1 MTVEHGFLVIDKPS
15 GLTSHDVVARLR
27 RRLST
32 KQVGHAGTL
41 DPMATG
47 VLVIGVN
54 NATKFLQYIVTGKK
68 RYKAKIRL
76 GISTISDDK
85 DGEVISAAD
94 WSNITDQNIESELK
108 NFVGTINQVP
118 SSVSAKKIDG
128 ERAYNLVREGKQVEL
143 SPKEVTIDQIEILSI
158 NRNQHLDV
166 EIDVICSAGTYIRAI
181 ARDLGLALHVGGH
194 LIELRRTEVSPF
206 SIEESGDIE
215 IASLLP
221 LSSEIAKFMKTRSLS
236 FEEIAEIRFGRRI
249 AESETLG
256 PVAGVSPSG
265 DVVAILENR
274 EGKAQPITVF
284 KS

>member
-1 MTVEHGFLVIDKPS
+1 MTLEHGFLVIDKPS

-54 NATKFLQYIVTGKK
+54 NATKFLHYIVSGKK
-68 RYKAKIRL
+68 RYTAKIRL

-85 DGEVISAAD
+85 DGEVISRAD
-94 WSNITDQNIESELK
+94 WSQVTDQNIERELK

-128 ERAYNLVREGKQVEL
+128 ERAYDLVREGKQVEL
-143 SPKEVTIDQIEILSI
+143 SPKEVTIDQINILSI
-158 NRNQHLDV
+158 HRNEHLDV

-181 ARDLGLALHVGGH
+181 ARDLGVALQVGGH
-194 LIELRRTEVSPF
+194 LIELRRTEVLPF
-206 SIEESGDIE
+206 SIKESGDIE
-215 IASLLP
+215 NAAVLP
-221 LSSEIAKFMKTRSLS
+221 LSNEIAKFMKTRSLS
-236 FEEIAEIRFGRRI
+236 FEEIAEIRYGRRI
-249 AESETLG
+249 SKSETIG
-256 PVAGVSPSG
+256 PVAGISPSG

-284 KS
+284 NS

>member
-1 MTVEHGFLVIDKPS
+1 MTLEHGFLIIDKPS
-15 GLTSHDVVARLR
+15 GLTSHDVVAILR
-27 RRLST
+27 RKFST

-76 GISTISDDK
+76 GISTISDDQ
-85 DGEVISAAD
+85 DGEVISTAD
-94 WSNITDQNIESELK
+94 WSKITDQNIESELK

-128 ERAYNLVREGKQVEL
+128 ERAYNLVREGKHVEL

-181 ARDLGLALHVGGH
+181 ARDLGVALHVGGH
-194 LIELRRTEVSPF
+194 LIELRRTEVLPF

-215 IASLLP
+215 SASLLP
-221 LSSEIAKFMKTRSLS
+221 LSSEITKFMKTRDLS

-249 AESETLG
+249 SESETLG

-265 DVVAILENR
+265 EVVAILENR

-284 KS
+284 NS

>member
-1 MTVEHGFLVIDKPS
+1 MTLEHGFLVIDKPS

-85 DGEVISAAD
+85 DGEVISTAD
-94 WSNITDQNIESELK
+94 WSKITDQNIESELK

-128 ERAYNLVREGKQVEL
+128 ERAYDLVREGKQVEL
-143 SPKEVTIDQIEILSI
+143 SPKEVTIDQIKILSI
-158 NRNQHLDV
+158 NRNQQLDV

-194 LIELRRTEVSPF
+194 LIELRRTEVLPF
-206 SIEESGDIE
+206 SIEDSGDIE
-215 IASLLP
+215 SASLLP

-236 FEEIAEIRFGRRI
+236 FEEITEIRFGRRI
-249 AESETLG
+249 AESKTVG

-284 KS
+284 NS

>member
-1 MTVEHGFLVIDKPS
+1 MTLEHGFLVIDKPS

-85 DGEVISAAD
+85 DGEVISSAD
-94 WSNITDQNIESELK
+94 WSKITDQNIESELK

-128 ERAYNLVREGKQVEL
+128 ERAYDLVREGKQVEL
-143 SPKEVTIDQIEILSI
+143 SPKEVKIDQIEILSI

-181 ARDLGLALHVGGH
+181 ARDLGVALHVGGH

-206 SIEESGDIE
+206 SIEDSGDIE
-215 IASLLP
+215 SASLLP

-249 AESETLG
+249 AESEMAG

-274 EGKAQPITVF
+274 EGKAQPMTVF
-284 KS
+284 NS

>member
-1 MTVEHGFLVIDKPS
+1 MTLEHGFLVIDKPS

-128 ERAYNLVREGKQVEL
+128 ERAYDLVREGKQVEL

-215 IASLLP
+215 SASLLP

-274 EGKAQPITVF
+274 EGKAQPITVLN
-284 KS
+284 S